1 MKKHWTRSGIMNAAG
16 IALLISAAAVS
27 VVVYLLRYDQLW
39 LWYNVYQE
47 KLLEAE
53 QFIQSLGI
61 SWKFVLTMLI
71 VFLVR
76 TFIPFLAVSAICVL
90 TGAVLPSY
98 WALIVNFLGIII
110 MMSIKYFEGM
120 KFGSGNAWKII
131 SKNERARKII
141 ESSGKVNKA
150 LLFALRL
157 IPGFPLGSVSRIYGS
172 LKFPYWRFIL
182 LSAAGFAPKLLS
194 YTFMGTNVF
203 DPLSSAFLVP
213 LMIVLTISGASLL
226 CVNLI
231 WLLVEKSVSSSKKIK
246 IINHG
251 NEVDLCIPQMS

>member
-1 MKKHWTRSGIMNAAG
+1 MNAAG

-27 VVVYLLRYDQLW
+27 IVVYLLRYDQLW
-39 LWYNVYQE
+39 LWYKVYQE

-98 WALIVNFLGIII
+98 WALIVNSLGIII

-172 LKFPYWRFIL
+172 LRFPYWRFIL

-231 WLLVEKSVSSSKKIK
+231 WLLVEKSVSSSKKNK
-246 IINHG
+246 DN
-251 NEVDLCIPQMS
+251 

>member
-47 KLLEAE
+47 KLLEIE

-231 WLLVEKSVSSSKKIK
+231 WLLVEKSVSSSKKNK
-246 IINHG
+246 DN
-251 NEVDLCIPQMS
+251 

>member
-1 MKKHWTRSGIMNAAG
+1 MNAAG
-16 IALLISAAAVS
+16 FALLISAAAVS

-47 KLLEAE
+47 NLLEIE

-172 LKFPYWRFIL
+172 LRFPYWRFIL

-231 WLLVEKSVSSSKKIK
+231 WLLVEKSVSSSKKNK
-246 IINHG
+246 DN
-251 NEVDLCIPQMS
+251 

>member
-1 MKKHWTRSGIMNAAG
+1 MKKHWTRSGIMNVAG
-16 IALLISAAAVS
+16 FALLISAAAVS

-172 LKFPYWRFIL
+172 LRFPYWRFIL

-231 WLLVEKSVSSSKKIK
+231 WLLVEKSVSSSKKNK
-246 IINHG
+246 DN
-251 NEVDLCIPQMS
+251 

>member
-1 MKKHWTRSGIMNAAG
+1 MNAAG
-16 IALLISAAAVS
+16 FALLISAAAVS

-39 LWYNVYQE
+39 LWYKVYQE
-47 KLLEAE
+47 KLLEIE

-61 SWKFVLTMLI
+61 SWKFVLAMLI

-172 LKFPYWRFIL
+172 LRFPYWQFIL

-213 LMIVLTISGASLL
+213 LMIALTISGASLL

-246 IINHG
+246 DN
-251 NEVDLCIPQMS
+251 

>member
-16 IALLISAAAVS
+16 FALLISAAAVS

-39 LWYNVYQE
+39 LWYKVYQE
-47 KLLEAE
+47 KLLEAG

-61 SWKFVLTMLI
+61 SWKFVLAMLI

-172 LKFPYWRFIL
+172 LRFPYWQFVL

-213 LMIVLTISGASLL
+213 LMIALTISGASLL

-231 WLLVEKSVSSSKKIK
+231 WLLVEKSVSSSKKNK
-246 IINHG
+246 DN
-251 NEVDLCIPQMS
+251 

>member
-1 MKKHWTRSGIMNAAG
+1 MNAAG
-16 IALLISAAAVS
+16 FALLISAAAVS

-39 LWYNVYQE
+39 LWYKVYQE
-47 KLLEAE
+47 KLLEAG

-61 SWKFVLTMLI
+61 SWKFVLAMLI

-98 WALIVNFLGIII
+98 WALIVNFLGMII

-172 LKFPYWRFIL
+172 LRFPYWQFIL

-213 LMIVLTISGASLL
+213 LMIALTISGASLL

-231 WLLVEKSVSSSKKIK
+231 WLLVEKSVSSSKKNK
-246 IINHG
+246 DN
-251 NEVDLCIPQMS
+251 

>member
-39 LWYNVYQE
+39 LWYKVYQE
-47 KLLEAE
+47 KLLEAG

-61 SWKFVLTMLI
+61 SWKFVLAMLI

-90 TGAVLPSY
+90 TGDFMPSY
-98 WALIVNFLGIII
+98 WALIVKFLGIII

-172 LKFPYWRFIL
+172 LRFPYWQFIL

-213 LMIVLTISGASLL
+213 LMIALTISGASLL

-231 WLLVEKSVSSSKKIK
+231 WLLVEKSVSSSKKNK
-246 IINHG
+246 DN
-251 NEVDLCIPQMS
+251 

>member
-16 IALLISAAAVS
+16 FALLISAAAVS

-39 LWYNVYQE
+39 LWYKVYQE
-47 KLLEAE
+47 KLLEIE

-61 SWKFVLTMLI
+61 SWKFVLAMLI

-172 LKFPYWRFIL
+172 LRFPYWQFIL

-213 LMIVLTISGASLL
+213 LMIALTISGASLL
-226 CVNLI
+226 CVDLI
-231 WLLVEKSVSSSKKIK
+231 WLLVEKSVSSSKKNK
-246 IINHG
+246 DN
-251 NEVDLCIPQMS
+251 

>member
-16 IALLISAAAVS
+16 FALLISAAAVS

-39 LWYNVYQE
+39 LWYKVYQE
-47 KLLEAE
+47 KLLEAG

-61 SWKFVLTMLI
+61 SWKFVLAMLI

-172 LKFPYWRFIL
+172 LRFPYWQFIL
-182 LSAAGFAPKLLS
+182 LSAAGFALKLLS

-213 LMIVLTISGASLL
+213 LMIALTISGASLL

-231 WLLVEKSVSSSKKIK
+231 WLLVEKSVSSSNKNKD
-246 IINHG
+246 N
-251 NEVDLCIPQMS
+251 

>member
-16 IALLISAAAVS
+16 FALLISAAAVS
-27 VVVYLLRYDQLW
+27 VVVYLLRYDQMW
-39 LWYNVYQE
+39 LWYKVYQE

-172 LKFPYWRFIL
+172 LRFPYWRFIL

-231 WLLVEKSVSSSKKIK
+231 WLLVEKSVSSSKKNK
-246 IINHG
+246 DN
-251 NEVDLCIPQMS
+251 

>member
-1 MKKHWTRSGIMNAAG
+1 MNAAG
-16 IALLISAAAVS
+16 FALLISAAAVS

-150 LLFALRL
+150 LIFALRL

-172 LKFPYWRFIL
+172 LRFPYWRFIL

-231 WLLVEKSVSSSKKIK
+231 WLLVEKSVSSSKKNK
-246 IINHG
+246 DN
-251 NEVDLCIPQMS
+251 

>member
-1 MKKHWTRSGIMNAAG
+1 MNAAG
-16 IALLISAAAVS
+16 FALLISAAAVS

-172 LKFPYWRFIL
+172 LRFPYWQFIL

-213 LMIVLTISGASLL
+213 LMIALTISGASLL

-231 WLLVEKSVSSSKKIK
+231 WLLVEKSVSSSKKNK
-246 IINHG
+246 DN
-251 NEVDLCIPQMS
+251 

>member
-1 MKKHWTRSGIMNAAG
+1 MNAAG
-16 IALLISAAAVS
+16 FALLISAAAVS

-47 KLLEAE
+47 KLLEIE

-172 LKFPYWRFIL
+172 LRFPYWRFIL

-231 WLLVEKSVSSSKKIK
+231 WLLVEKSVSSSKKNK
-246 IINHG
+246 DN
-251 NEVDLCIPQMS
+251 

>member
-16 IALLISAAAVS
+16 FALLISAAAVS

-172 LKFPYWRFIL
+172 LRFPYWRFIL

-231 WLLVEKSVSSSKKIK
+231 WLLVEKSVSSSKKNK
-246 IINHG
+246 DN
-251 NEVDLCIPQMS
+251 

>member
-1 MKKHWTRSGIMNAAG
+1 MNAAG

-39 LWYNVYQE
+39 LWYKVYQE

-61 SWKFVLTMLI
+61 SWKFVLAMLI

-90 TGAVLPSY
+90 PGAVLPSY

-172 LKFPYWRFIL
+172 LRFPYWQFIL

-213 LMIVLTISGASLL
+213 LVIALTISCASLL

-231 WLLVEKSVSSSKKIK
+231 CLLVEKSVSSSKKNK
-246 IINHG
+246 DN
-251 NEVDLCIPQMS
+251 

>member
-1 MKKHWTRSGIMNAAG
+1 MNVAG
-16 IALLISAAAVS
+16 FALLISAAAVS

-39 LWYNVYQE
+39 LWYKVYQE

>member
-39 LWYNVYQE
+39 LWYKVYQE

-61 SWKFVLTMLI
+61 SWKFVLAMLI

-76 TFIPFLAVSAICVL
+76 TFIPFLSVSAICVL
-90 TGAVLPSY
+90 TGVVLPSY

-172 LKFPYWRFIL
+172 LRFPYWQFIL

-213 LMIVLTISGASLL
+213 LMIALTISGASLL

-246 IINHG
+246 IINIT
-251 NEVDLCIPQMS
+251 ETR

>member
-1 MKKHWTRSGIMNAAG
+1 MNAAG
-16 IALLISAAAVS
+16 FALLISAAAVS

-39 LWYNVYQE
+39 LWYKVYQE

-61 SWKFVLTMLI
+61 SWKFVLAMLI

-76 TFIPFLAVSAICVL
+76 AFIPFLAVSAICVL

-172 LKFPYWRFIL
+172 LRFPYWQFIM

-213 LMIVLTISGASLL
+213 LMIALTISGASLL

-231 WLLVEKSVSSSKKIK
+231 WLLVEKSVSSSKKNK
-246 IINHG
+246 DN
-251 NEVDLCIPQMS
+251 

>member
-1 MKKHWTRSGIMNAAG
+1 MNAAG
-16 IALLISAAAVS
+16 FALLISAAAVS

-39 LWYNVYQE
+39 LWYKVYQE

-61 SWKFVLTMLI
+61 SWKFVLAMLI

-172 LKFPYWRFIL
+172 LRFPYWQFIL
-182 LSAAGFAPKLLS
+182 LSAVGFAPKLLP

-213 LMIVLTISGASLL
+213 LMIALTISGASLL

-231 WLLVEKSVSSSKKIK
+231 WLLVEKSVSSSKKNK
-246 IINHG
+246 DN
-251 NEVDLCIPQMS
+251 

>member
-1 MKKHWTRSGIMNAAG
+1 MNAAG

-39 LWYNVYQE
+39 LWYKVYQE

-172 LKFPYWRFIL
+172 LRFPYWRFIL

-231 WLLVEKSVSSSKKIK
+231 WLLVEKSVSSSNKNKD
-246 IINHG
+246 N
-251 NEVDLCIPQMS
+251 

>member
-1 MKKHWTRSGIMNAAG
+1 MNAAG
-16 IALLISAAAVS
+16 FALLISAAAVS

-39 LWYNVYQE
+39 LWYKVYQE
-47 KLLEAE
+47 KLLEIE

-61 SWKFVLTMLI
+61 SWKFVLAMLI

-172 LKFPYWRFIL
+172 LRFPYWQFIL

-213 LMIVLTISGASLL
+213 LMIALTISGASLL

-231 WLLVEKSVSSSKKIK
+231 WILVEKSVSSSKKNK
-246 IINHG
+246 DN
-251 NEVDLCIPQMS
+251 

>member
-1 MKKHWTRSGIMNAAG
+1 MNAAG
-16 IALLISAAAVS
+16 FALLISAAAVS

-53 QFIQSLGI
+53 QFIQSFGI

-172 LKFPYWRFIL
+172 LRFPYWRFIL
-182 LSAAGFAPKLLS
+182 ISAAGFAPKLLS

-213 LMIVLTISGASLL
+213 LMIALTISGASLL

-231 WLLVEKSVSSSKKIK
+231 WLLVEKSVSSSKKNK
-246 IINHG
+246 DN
-251 NEVDLCIPQMS
+251 

>member
-16 IALLISAAAVS
+16 FALLISAAAVS

-39 LWYNVYQE
+39 LWYKVYQE
-47 KLLEAE
+47 KLLEAG

-61 SWKFVLTMLI
+61 SWKFVLAMLI

-98 WALIVNFLGIII
+98 WALIVNFLGIIV

-172 LKFPYWRFIL
+172 LRFPYWQFIL

-213 LMIVLTISGASLL
+213 LMIALTISGASLL

-231 WLLVEKSVSSSKKIK
+231 WLLVEKSVSSSNKNKD
-246 IINHG
+246 N
-251 NEVDLCIPQMS
+251 

>member
-1 MKKHWTRSGIMNAAG
+1 MNAAG

-27 VVVYLLRYDQLW
+27 VVAYLLRYDQLW
-39 LWYNVYQE
+39 LWYKVYQE

-61 SWKFVLTMLI
+61 SWKFVLAMLI

-172 LKFPYWRFIL
+172 LRFPYWRFIL

-203 DPLSSAFLVP
+203 NPLSSAFLVP

-231 WLLVEKSVSSSKKIK
+231 WLLVEKSVSSSKKNK
-246 IINHG
+246 DN
-251 NEVDLCIPQMS
+251 

>member
-16 IALLISAAAVS
+16 FALLISAAAVS

-39 LWYNVYQE
+39 LWYKVYQE
-47 KLLEAE
+47 KLLEAG

-61 SWKFVLTMLI
+61 SWKFVLAMLI

-120 KFGSGNAWKII
+120 KCGSGNAWKII

-172 LKFPYWRFIL
+172 LRFPYWQFIL

-213 LMIVLTISGASLL
+213 LMIALTISGASLL

-231 WLLVEKSVSSSKKIK
+231 WLLVEKSVSSSKKNK
-246 IINHG
+246 DN
-251 NEVDLCIPQMS
+251 

>member
-1 MKKHWTRSGIMNAAG
+1 MNAAG
-16 IALLISAAAVS
+16 FALLISAAAVS

-39 LWYNVYQE
+39 LWYKVYQE
-47 KLLEAE
+47 KLLEIE

-61 SWKFVLTMLI
+61 SWKFVLAMLI

-76 TFIPFLAVSAICVL
+76 TFIPFLSVSAICVL

-98 WALIVNFLGIII
+98 WAMIVNFLGVII

-172 LKFPYWRFIL
+172 LRFPYWQFIL

-213 LMIVLTISGASLL
+213 LMIALTISGASLL

-231 WLLVEKSVSSSKKIK
+231 WLLVEKSVSSSKKNK
-246 IINHG
+246 DN
-251 NEVDLCIPQMS
+251 

>member
-1 MKKHWTRSGIMNAAG
+1 MNAAG
-16 IALLISAAAVS
+16 FALLISAAAVS

-47 KLLEAE
+47 KLLEIE

-98 WALIVNFLGIII
+98 WALIVNFLGSII

-172 LKFPYWRFIL
+172 LRFPYWQFIL

-213 LMIVLTISGASLL
+213 LVIALTISGASLL

-231 WLLVEKSVSSSKKIK
+231 WLLVEKSVSSSKKNK
-246 IINHG
+246 DN
-251 NEVDLCIPQMS
+251 

>member
-1 MKKHWTRSGIMNAAG
+1 MNAAG

-39 LWYNVYQE
+39 LWFKVYQE

-61 SWKFVLTMLI
+61 SWKFVLAMLI
-71 VFLVR
+71 VFLLR

-157 IPGFPLGSVSRIYGS
+157 IPGFPLGSVSRSYGS
-172 LKFPYWRFIL
+172 LRFPYWQFIL

-213 LMIVLTISGASLL
+213 LVIALTISGASLL

-231 WLLVEKSVSSSKKIK
+231 WLLVEKSVSSSKKNK
-246 IINHG
+246 DN
-251 NEVDLCIPQMS
+251 

>member
-1 MKKHWTRSGIMNAAG
+1 MNAAG
-16 IALLISAAAVS
+16 FALLISAAAVS

-172 LKFPYWRFIL
+172 LRFPYWRFIL

-231 WLLVEKSVSSSKKIK
+231 WLLVEKSVSSSKKNK
-246 IINHG
+246 DN
-251 NEVDLCIPQMS
+251 

>member
-16 IALLISAAAVS
+16 FALLISAAAVS

-213 LMIVLTISGASLL
+213 LMIALTISGASLL

-231 WLLVEKSVSSSKKIK
+231 WLLVEKSVSSSKKNK
-246 IINHG
+246 DN
-251 NEVDLCIPQMS
+251 

>member
-1 MKKHWTRSGIMNAAG
+1 MNAAG
-16 IALLISAAAVS
+16 FALLISAAAVS

-39 LWYNVYQE
+39 LWYKVYQE

-61 SWKFVLTMLI
+61 SWKFVLAMLI

-76 TFIPFLAVSAICVL
+76 TFIPFLSVSAICVL
-90 TGAVLPSY
+90 TGVVLPSY

-141 ESSGKVNKA
+141 ESSGKVNNA

-172 LKFPYWRFIL
+172 LRFPYWQFIL

-213 LMIVLTISGASLL
+213 LMIALIISGASLL

-231 WLLVEKSVSSSKKIK
+231 WLLVEKSVSSSKKNK
-246 IINHG
+246 DN
-251 NEVDLCIPQMS
+251 

>member
-39 LWYNVYQE
+39 LWYKVYQE

-61 SWKFVLTMLI
+61 SWKFVLAMLI
-71 VFLVR
+71 VFLAR

-172 LKFPYWRFIL
+172 LKFPYWQFIL

-203 DPLSSAFLVP
+203 DPLSSAFLVS
-213 LMIVLTISGASLL
+213 LMIALTISGASLL

-231 WLLVEKSVSSSKKIK
+231 WLLVEKSVSSSNKNKD
-246 IINHG
+246 N
-251 NEVDLCIPQMS
+251 

>member
-16 IALLISAAAVS
+16 FALLISAAAVS

-47 KLLEAE
+47 KLLEIE

-231 WLLVEKSVSSSKKIK
+231 WLLVEKSVSSSKKNK
-246 IINHG
+246 DN
-251 NEVDLCIPQMS
+251 